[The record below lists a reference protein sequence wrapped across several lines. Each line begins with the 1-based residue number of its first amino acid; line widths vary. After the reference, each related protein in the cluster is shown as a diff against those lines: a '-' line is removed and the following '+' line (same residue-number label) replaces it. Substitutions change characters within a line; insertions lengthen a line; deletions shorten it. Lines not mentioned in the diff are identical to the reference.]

1 MRPAVSKSSCF
12 AEPIGPIIG
21 PMVMCGVLTDEAGAE
36 KLKKI
41 GAKDSKLLSPKE
53 RERLFKEIIK
63 IVKDYKIVIIS
74 PAEIDASVQS
84 TDGMNLNWLE
94 AHKSAEIIN
103 FLKPD
108 KIIIDSP
115 SNNVK
120 NYKKYLMELLKNKK
134 IEAIVEHKADV
145 NHVECSAASILAKV
159 TRDAEIEKIKKVVVE
174 DFGSGYLSDPRTI
187 AFFEKY
193 FEVYPDIFRKSWAPY
208 KDKVNGKFQKKLGDF
223 ED

>member
-1 MRPAVSKSSCF
+1 
-12 AEPIGPIIG
+12 
-21 PMVMCGVLTDEAGAE
+21 MVMAGILTDEEGAAQ
-36 KLKKI
+36 LKKI
-41 GAKDSKLLSPKE
+41 GAKDSKLLSPKQ
-53 RERLFKEIIK
+53 REQLFGKIIK

-84 TDGMNLNWLE
+84 DDGMNLNWLE

-103 FLKPD
+103 ALNPD

-134 IEAIVEHKADV
+134 IEAVVEHKADV

-159 TRDAEIEKIKKVVVE
+159 TRDEEVEKIKKAVVE
-174 DFGSGYLSDPRTI
+174 DFGSGYLTDPKTI
-187 AFFEKY
+187 AFFDKY
-193 FEVYPDIFRKSWAPY
+193 FEIYPDIFRKSWAPY
-208 KDKVNGKFQKKLGDF
+208 RDKVNGKNQKKLGDF
-223 ED
+223 EDS